1 MLFFLVL
8 MRMSGF
14 IFLNPVLGRRNIPA
28 MLKTGLTFGLTIII
42 YSTAQAQGVT
52 VDIDTDSS
60 LVFGFSLLK
69 EFVVGYLFGYVMVLF
84 DMVMTFAGTVI
95 DFQIGISMAMVYD
108 PQTGAQIALS
118 GNILQIFYLLLFFA
132 VDGHLAL
139 IKIVATSGDVVP
151 YGAAVLSQGAALMM
165 VDIFAQ
171 CVVLAIKLS
180 FSLIA
185 FEFIMQVGVG
195 ILTKITPQINLF
207 VLSIQL
213 KLAVGFALLVF
224 LVSPIGSYIGN
235 MIATMMS
242 TLEDVLR
249 VAAG

>member
-52 VDIDTDSS
+52 ADIDTDSS
-60 LVFGFSLLK
+60 LIFGFSLLK
-69 EFVVGYLFGYVMVLF
+69 EFAVGYLFGYVMILF

-108 PQTGAQIALS
+108 PQTGSQIALS

-165 VDIFAQ
+165 VDIFVQ

-180 FSLIA
+180 FPLIA

-213 KLAVGFALLVF
+213 RLAVGFALLVF

>member
-1 MLFFLVL
+1 
-8 MRMSGF
+8 
-14 IFLNPVLGRRNIPA
+14 
-28 MLKTGLTFGLTIII
+28 
-42 YSTAQAQGVT
+42 
-52 VDIDTDSS
+52 
-60 LVFGFSLLK
+60 
-69 EFVVGYLFGYVMVLF
+69 
-84 DMVMTFAGTVI
+84 
-95 DFQIGISMAMVYD
+95 
-108 PQTGAQIALS
+108 
-118 GNILQIFYLLLFFA
+118 
-132 VDGHLAL
+132 
-139 IKIVATSGDVVP
+139 
-151 YGAAVLSQGAALMM
+151 M

-180 FSLIA
+180 FPLIA

>member
-1 MLFFLVL
+1 
-8 MRMSGF
+8 
-14 IFLNPVLGRRNIPA
+14 
-28 MLKTGLTFGLTIII
+28 
-42 YSTAQAQGVT
+42 
-52 VDIDTDSS
+52 
-60 LVFGFSLLK
+60 
-69 EFVVGYLFGYVMVLF
+69 
-84 DMVMTFAGTVI
+84 
-95 DFQIGISMAMVYD
+95 
-108 PQTGAQIALS
+108 
-118 GNILQIFYLLLFFA
+118 
-132 VDGHLAL
+132 
-139 IKIVATSGDVVP
+139 
-151 YGAAVLSQGAALMM
+151 M
-165 VDIFAQ
+165 VDIFSF

-180 FSLIA
+180 FPLIA